1 MNLETKLKKW
11 ELHNEKL
18 LLHGEDHITFE
29 QWEIGYCGAV
39 TDHLSEEQNKQET
52 VKKHVKNFSEIAEL
66 IRSFG
71 GFYFSCYKNLLKL
84 KLDKQYMFRFMYL
97 CTLMNY
103 ENKVE
108 FGNAKGDNVLA
119 LEKDLQEILKLSERE
134 CRNTKKELIK
144 NKLIIINDDKTISI
158 NNKYAVKGDIDK
170 RKLKGS
176 VRAME
181 QGIQELYNKAKAT
194 EHKKLGLLIELLP
207 YVNFTHNVLCNN
219 PNETDIG
226 KVDPLNLTE
235 VMQLAEYKNL
245 NRFKKD
251 LLNLTVNDEL
261 VAKITETKHGKF
273 IYINPRIFYK
283 GNNVADLKATVNEFI
298 IKKQQ

>member
-1 MNLETKLKKW
+1 MDLETKLKKW

-119 LEKDLQEILKLSERE
+119 LEKDLQEILKLSKRE
-134 CRNTKKELIK
+134 TINTKNELIK
-144 NKLIIINDDKTISI
+144 NKLIIVNADKTISI
-158 NNKYAVKGDIDK
+158 NNKYAIKGDIDK

-176 VRAME
+176 IRMME
-181 QGIQELYNKAKAT
+181 LGIQELYNKAKAT

-207 YVNFTHNVLCNN
+207 YVNFTHNVLCKN
-219 PNETDIG
+219 PTETDIG

>member
-1 MNLETKLKKW
+1 MDLETKLKKW

-84 KLDKQYMFRFMYL
+84 KLDKQYMFRFIYL
-97 CTLMNY
+97 CTLMDY
-103 ENKVE
+103 ENKIT
-108 FGNAKGDNVLA
+108 FGNAKGDNGVA
-119 LEKDLQEILKLSERE
+119 AAKDLQEILKLSKRE
-134 CRNTKKELIK
+134 TINTKNELIE

-207 YVNFTHNVLCNN
+207 YINFTHNVLCNN
-219 PNETDIG
+219 PNETDIN

-235 VMQLAEYKNL
+235 VMQLVEYKNL
-245 NRFKKD
+245 SRFKKD

-283 GNNVADLKATVNEFI
+283 GNNVDDLKAAVNEFR
-298 IKKQQ
+298 IKKQ